1 MEARAQ
7 KSLEA
12 ICACCIGSKKLL
24 QEDAKYLETILAN
37 VFDTV
42 DASAIH
48 EMVTDMIVSPPAN
61 VVGSVEETDVGVAM

>member
-42 DASAIH
+42 DTTAIH
-48 EMVTDMIVSPPAN
+48 EMVNDMIVLPPKLDVDN
-61 VVGSVEETDVGVAM
+61 VDEQDVGVVM